1 LQSIKR
7 FMLTIGPISSIFD
20 YATFAVLWFVLGAGG
35 NANLFQ
41 TGWFV
46 ESLLSQ
52 TLVVHIIRTG
62 RIPFVQSSASLPLTI
77 TGVVIC
83 LVGIA
88 LPFLPIGAWFG
99 FVPLPG
105 IYWLF
110 LAVILAAYMALTQVV
125 KARLIRR
132 FGLL

>member
-1 LQSIKR
+1 MPGSGTKPNQAP
-7 FMLTIGPISSIFD
+7 IGRNGSAMPTRQITTPVIVS
-20 YATFAVLWFVLGAGG
+20 
-35 NANLFQ
+35 
-41 TGWFV
+41 
-46 ESLLSQ
+46 
-52 TLVVHIIRTG
+52 G
-62 RIPFVQSSASLPLTI
+62 RLAI

>member
-1 LQSIKR
+1 M
-7 FMLTIGPISSIFD
+7 FCVGPISSIFD
-20 YATFAVLWFVLGAGG
+20 YAMFAVMWFVLGA
-35 NANLFQ
+35 NAPEHQRLFQ

-52 TLVVHIIRTG
+52 TLIVHIIRTG
-62 RIPFVQSSASLPLTI
+62 KIPFVQSFASLPLTI

-83 LVGIA
+83 LIGIA
-88 LPFLPIGAWFG
+88 LPFLPIGSWFG

-105 IYWLF
+105 QYWLF
-110 LAVILAAYMALTQVV
+110 LVVILGAYMALTQTV
-125 KARLIRR
+125 KAWMIRR